1 VAGQGEAEAKYTR
14 LCPEQLTMPANST
27 GLMATPVITDNSLGV
42 IRGFGRLGI
51 PVVYLDSKVPSISR
65 YSRYISQ
72 RLKCP
77 GFRKSETEFIKVL
90 LDFGRQLDNKM
101 VIMPAND
108 WDVLALSRYKKEL
121 EPFYYLPVP
130 GYEIVHKLV
139 NKKLFYKMLA
149 EMKVAHPRTYFP
161 EDTDELASMGQEIG
175 YPYIIKPADS
185 LSFQDAF
192 HKKCF
197 VVNSPQDLERAVGR
211 LKGKNLEVM
220 IQEIIP
226 GEEIYE
232 YYTYFNKE
240 SEPLAIC
247 GWDKI
252 RHYPPQFGCGSF
264 CRSIQRL
271 PAIEP
276 GIQLLKGMGYH
287 GLAAPEVKK
296 DSRDGQYKLL
306 EVNARVTLQNQLVT
320 ACGVDITY
328 IAYLDAIG
336 QPLGDLPPPL
346 DDVFWVDDF
355 VDQLSCLIL
364 LARKEISV
372 RDIARSLT
380 VRKVHSV
387 AAWDDLLPLIV
398 HMYHLGIGA
407 LRLLLGK
414 ITGSR

>member
-1 VAGQGEAEAKYTR
+1 
-14 LCPEQLTMPANST
+14 MPPNHHDST
-27 GLMATPVITDNSLGV
+27 GVVAPAILANSLGV
-42 IRGFGRLGI
+42 IRGFGRLNI
-51 PVVYLDSKVPSISR
+51 PVVYLDSKVRSISR

-90 LDFGRQLDNKM
+90 LDFGQQIDNKM
-101 VIMPAND
+101 VIIPAGD
-108 WDVLALSRYKKEL
+108 WDVLALSKYKKEL

-130 GYEIVHKLV
+130 SYEIVHKLV
-139 NKKLFYKMLA
+139 NKKLFYKMLG
-149 EMKVAHPRTYFP
+149 EMQIPHPKTYFP
-161 EDTDELASMGQEIG
+161 ENIDELALMGKEIAH
-175 YPYIIKPADS
+175 PYIIKPAYS
-185 LSFQDAF
+185 LSFQEEF
-192 HKKCF
+192 RKKCF
-197 VVNSPQDLERAVGR
+197 VVNSPQDLEQAVGR
-211 LKGKNLEVM
+211 LKDKKLEVM

-226 GEEIYE
+226 GKEVVYE
-232 YYTYFNKE
+232 FYTYFNKK

-252 RHYPPQFGCGSF
+252 RHYPPDFGSGSF
-264 CRSIQRL
+264 CRSLRRPSAKEQS
-271 PAIEP
+271 
-276 GIQLLKGMGYH
+276 IQLLKKIGYY

-306 EVNARVTLQNQLVT
+306 EINARPTLQNRLVA

-346 DDVFWVDDF
+346 NDVFWIDDF

-364 LARKEISV
+364 LTRKEISV
-372 RDIARSLT
+372 GEIARSLT

-398 HMYHLGIGA
+398 RMYHLGTDA

-414 ITGSR
+414 ILGSR

>member
-1 VAGQGEAEAKYTR
+1 
-14 LCPEQLTMPANST
+14 MPPNHHDST
-27 GLMATPVITDNSLGV
+27 GVVAPAILANSLGV
-42 IRGFGRLGI
+42 IRGFGRLNI
-51 PVVYLDSKVPSISR
+51 PVVYLDSKVRSISR

-90 LDFGRQLDNKM
+90 LDFGQQIDNKM
-101 VIMPAND
+101 VIIPAGD
-108 WDVLALSRYKKEL
+108 WDVLALSKYKKEL

-161 EDTDELASMGQEIG
+161 EDTDELASMGQEIV
-175 YPYIIKPADS
+175 YPYIIKPAYS
-185 LSFQDAF
+185 LPFQDAF

-197 VVNSPQDLERAVGR
+197 VVNSPQGLERAVGR

-226 GEEIYE
+226 GRESFYE
-232 YYTYFNKE
+232 FYTYFNRE

-247 GWDKI
+247 GWDKV
-252 RHYPPQFGCGSF
+252 RHYPPQFGSGSF
-264 CRSIQRL
+264 CRTNHRPSV
-271 PAIEP
+271 IEP
-276 GIQLLKGMGYH
+276 AIQLLKAIGYH
-287 GLAAPEVKK
+287 GLAAPELKK
-296 DSRDGQYKLL
+296 DPRDGQYKML
-306 EVNARVTLQNQLVT
+306 EINARATLQNRLAT
-320 ACGVDITY
+320 ACGADITY

-346 DDVFWVDDF
+346 DDIYWVDDF
-355 VDQLSCLIL
+355 VDQISCLIL
-364 LARKEISV
+364 LSRKEIGAGE
-372 RDIARSLT
+372 IARSLT
-380 VRKVHSV
+380 AKKVHSV